1 MASQQQLDTA
11 IISLMKESGPLIPV
25 KVAKT
30 LNTSILIASAMLSTL
45 TSNGKVKTTFLKIDG
60 TPLYYLPGQES
71 DLAHYAD
78 NLNEKDKKT
87 FERLSH
93 EHVLRDGGL
102 TPLERVSIRTLK
114 DFAVPIEVTIHGEK
128 ELFWRWYLSTNEE
141 IKPLIGR
148 LMGIPEKPVPVS
160 VPTPEPK
167 EASLSPPP
175 KEEPLD
181 EKIEEREELVEEQE
195 EKDEQEDESSKSL
208 EQPISK
214 KAFPTPKSP
223 FKHATIKKDDKG
235 SFFDDLH
242 LFFDESD
249 IAIQSET
256 ILKKNA
262 EAEYIL
268 HVPSPIGSILF
279 YCRAKGK
286 KTLTEGDISTVFL
299 AGQSKKLPILLLTN
313 GSVSKKA
320 LAMLSN
326 ECQGML
332 VKNIYDGNTT
342 N

>member
-1 MASQQQLDTA
+1 MITLRTKRILVIVSFLISVLA
-11 IISLMKESGPLIPV
+11 IGTVLYFLFFRPLV
-25 KVAKT
+25 
-30 LNTSILIASAMLSTL
+30 
-45 TSNGKVKTTFLKIDG
+45 
-60 TPLYYLPGQES
+60 
-71 DLAHYAD
+71 
-78 NLNEKDKKT
+78 
-87 FERLSH
+87 
-93 EHVLRDGGL
+93 
-102 TPLERVSIRTLK
+102 
-114 DFAVPIEVTIHGEK
+114 
-128 ELFWRWYLSTNEE
+128 
-141 IKPLIGR
+141 
-148 LMGIPEKPVPVS
+148 
-160 VPTPEPK
+160 
-167 EASLSPPP
+167 
-175 KEEPLD
+175 EPLF
-181 EKIEEREELVEEQE
+181 VEEQE